1 MATKA
6 NIPGWGADLAPENR
20 PGVPRENFAPGPVSP
35 HWTTPE
41 RQTASAD
48 IFLTVERDEMT
59 PVFGTSCPPRGLS
72 GALRRQAYRLGEGR
86 LSRWLTLLAAD
97 RIDVVEGLVEDLRQ
111 GRLPH
116 PIREM
121 GLRTELTDRH
131 ARRSRYHRQRLA
143 TAAAG
148 VGALAIF
155 AIGTLKRRARAPGSV

>member
-35 HWTTPE
+35 HWAEPE
-41 RQTASAD
+41 RQTPSND
-48 IFLTVERDEMT
+48 IFLTVERSTMT
-59 PVFGTSCPPRGLS
+59 SVFGTSCPPRGLS
-72 GALRRQAYRLGEGR
+72 GKLRRRAYRLGEGR

-111 GRLPH
+111 GKLPH
-116 PIREM
+116 PIQEM
-121 GLRTELTDRH
+121 GLRTELKSHHH
-131 ARRSRYHRQRLA
+131 ARRSRYHRRRLA

-148 VGALAIF
+148 VGGLAIF
-155 AIGTLKRRARAPGSV
+155 AIRTLTRGAQA